1 MAKLVDV
8 YKILE
13 GGILFHTRL
22 EKLKYQEGMLYL
34 KTTPLAGRFILTGDT
49 INRGYMNFVIP
60 GTVVEK
66 SNQIIVNI
74 FYTGEG
80 KLGDRSKPRVPVQKD
95 KFFVVLL
102 KIDGSFRAFMPLDIS
117 EGGFSLVV
125 TDTSIIPEM
134 LNKRLDFKITGREE
148 LSGVSGSARLVGIM
162 EEKTFISKLTFEI
175 DVDDASSAKI
185 RLYVI
190 NAINR
195 LLSDV

>member
-1 MAKLVDV
+1 MAKFVDV

-34 KTTPLAGRFILTGDT
+34 KTTPLAGRFILTGDI
-49 INRGYMNFVIP
+49 INLGYMSFVIP
-60 GTVVEK
+60 GRIVGK

-95 KFFVVLL
+95 QTFMVLL
-102 KIDGSFRAFMPLDIS
+102 KIDGVFRAFVPLDIS

-162 EEKTFISKLTFEI
+162 EENTSTSKLSFEV
-175 DVDDASSAKI
+175 DVDDVSSTKI
-185 RLYVI
+185 RLY
-190 NAINR
+190 AINTIKR
-195 LLSDV
+195 LLSDA

>member
-49 INRGYMNFVIP
+49 INLGYMNFVIP

-95 KFFVVLL
+95 KVFVVLL

>member
-34 KTTPLAGRFILTGDT
+34 KTTPLAGRFILTGDI
-49 INRGYMNFVIP
+49 INLGYMSFVIP
-60 GTVVEK
+60 GRVVGK

-95 KFFVVLL
+95 QTFTVLL
-102 KIDGSFRAFMPLDIS
+102 KIDGIFRAFMPLDIS

-162 EEKTFISKLTFEI
+162 EENTSTSKLSFEI
-175 DVDDASSAKI
+175 DVDDASSTKI

-190 NAINR
+190 NTINR
-195 LLSDV
+195 LLSDA